1 MMPKLRAHTER
12 FIHDFKLKGLEAP
25 SERDIFLELLDGWSS
40 ATQIKMDD
48 ASCYSSVCVCVWR
61 GVVFFR
67 CKGPLALSVVER
79 ENN

>member
-48 ASCYSSVCVCVWR
+48 ASCYSSVCVY
-61 GVVFFR
+61 GVELCSSGAR
-67 CKGPLALSVVER
+67 AH
-79 ENN
+79 